1 MTSTCL
7 QNILVLS
14 AGQIM
19 QADPRG
25 QAMPSPTVTLLVTP
39 DQAETLTLAGNDGK
53 IQLVLRNSSDQTIER
68 TSGRVVTE
76 LYNGHRSQTPTKPQ
90 LPEEL
95 QQQPKPRP
103 RPVVARA
110 PLPPAPVPVAVVTP
124 PPAPAPPDQIIMI
137 RGTQRT
143 VETLPAGG
151 SKN

>member
-1 MTSTCL
+1 
-7 QNILVLS
+7 
-14 AGQIM
+14 
-19 QADPRG
+19 
-25 QAMPSPTVTLLVTP
+25 MPSPTVTLLVTP

-53 IQLVLRNSSDQTIER
+53 IQLVLRNSSDQTIEK

-76 LYNGHRSQTPTKPQ
+76 LYNGHRSQAPTKPP

-95 QQQPKPRP
+95 QQQPRPRP
-103 RPVVARA
+103 RPVRA
-110 PLPPAPVPVAVVTP
+110 PLPPAPVPVAVAAAP

-151 SKN
+151 AKN